1 MKKLIPAVLIALFS
15 LILSGPAFAQS
26 VDPGTSGHQLV
37 DRVLAT
43 VNDEIILES
52 EVLQY
57 VQDIVLRNRS
67 MYTSQDQVMALRNQI
82 LNELINQKIL
92 LAIAEEDT
100 NIKVEDREI
109 DQTLDQRINQIVQEL
124 GSEEALEQ
132 YYGKPIRQI
141 RRDFRKQVRDNL
153 MIDRLRAQKLQSVSV
168 NKAEVDDFYNRM
180 KDQLPTLPERFHLAH
195 ILVQIEPSEAA
206 TNKAKNL
213 ADSLFRDLMTGSNF
227 EDLAM
232 KYSDDRSTGAKG
244 GLLGTTQRGDL
255 VPEYESVAFGL
266 NEGEIS
272 EPVRSRF
279 GFHIIRLNWR
289 RGEKINTSHIL
300 ISLRPTD
307 ADGQRA
313 VDEANEIYQKLKN
326 GEDFA
331 TLAKEYSDD
340 KDNADNG
347 GDLGWFDMN
356 QLRADFKNVAMKLDV
371 GQFSEPFR
379 TQLGI
384 HILKLLEKDPERPL
398 NLHDDWDRI
407 SRLAQ
412 TEKQEQVYNR
422 WLDELKKNVY
432 IEVYDDSTDTSG
444 EMGNEMDSGL
454 GGGK

>member
-1 MKKLIPAVLIALFS
+1 MKKLIYTLLFS
-15 LILSGPAFAQS
+15 LLAMLFSLPAPAQT
-26 VDPGTSGHQLV
+26 VKPEKPEHTLV

-67 MYTSQDQVMALRNQI
+67 MYSTPEQVYALRNQI

-92 LAIAEEDT
+92 LSVAEEDT
-100 NIKVEDREI
+100 NVKVEDREI

-141 RRDFRKQVRDNL
+141 RREFRKQVRDNL
-153 MIDRLRAQKLQSVSV
+153 MIEHLRSQKLQSVSV
-168 NKAEVDDFYNRM
+168 NKAEVEDYYKRN
-180 KDQLPTLPERFHLAH
+180 KDNLPTLPERYHLAH
-195 ILVQIEPSEAA
+195 ILVQVQPTEEA
-206 TNKAKNL
+206 TKRAKSL
-213 ADSLFRDLMTGSNF
+213 ADSLFRVLMTGGNF

-232 KYSDDRSTGAKG
+232 QYSDDRSTGAKG

-272 EPVRSRF
+272 EPIRSRF

-307 ADGQRA
+307 ADAKRA
-313 VDEANEIYQKLKN
+313 EEKAKEIYQKLQN
-326 GEDFA
+326 GGDFA
-331 TLAKEYSDD
+331 ALAKEYSDD
-340 KDNADNG
+340 KDNASQG
-347 GDLGWFDMN
+347 GDLGWFDLN
-356 QLRADFKNVAMKLDV
+356 NLQSDFRGVATKLDT
-371 GQFSEPFR
+371 GQFSQPFR

-384 HILKLLEKDPERPL
+384 HILKLLAKEPERPVDL
-398 NLHDDWDRI
+398 KRDWDRI
-407 SRLAQ
+407 SQLALV
-412 TEKQEQVYNR
+412 EKQEKVYNR
-422 WLDELKKNVY
+422 WVDELKKNVY
-432 IEVYDDSTDTSG
+432 IDVYSDTTG
-444 EMGNEMDSGL
+444 VPQ
-454 GGGK
+454 GG

>member
-1 MKKLIPAVLIALFS
+1 MKKHNPAVMIAL
-15 LILSGPAFAQS
+15 LVLMLSIPVSAQT
-26 VDPGTSGHQLV
+26 VDPGTSGHTLV

-52 EVLQY
+52 EVLQF
-57 VQDIVLRNRS
+57 VQDIILRNRS
-67 MYTSQDQVMALRNQI
+67 MYSSPEQITALSNQI

-124 GSEEALEQ
+124 GSEEALAL

-141 RRDFRKQVRDNL
+141 RREFRKQVRDNL
-153 MIDRLRAQKLQSVSV
+153 KIDRLRSRKLQSVSV
-168 NKAEVDDFYNRM
+168 NKSEVEDYFQLNR
-180 KDQLPTLPERFHLAH
+180 DQLPTLPERFHLAH
-195 ILVQIEPSEAA
+195 ILVQIQPTEEATKRA
-206 TNKAKNL
+206 KAL
-213 ADSLFRDLMTGSNF
+213 ADSLFRVLMTSGNF

-272 EPVRSRF
+272 EPIRSRF

-289 RGEKINTSHIL
+289 RGEKINSSHIL

-307 ADGQRA
+307 ADGDRA
-313 VDEANEIYQKLKN
+313 VEKASGLYTRIQN

-340 KDNADNG
+340 KDNASQG
-347 GDLGWFDMN
+347 GDLGWFDVN
-356 QLRADFKNVAMKLDV
+356 QLRPDFKNVVTTLDSGEV
-371 GQFSEPFR
+371 SQPFR

-384 HILKLLEKDPERPL
+384 HLLKLLAKEPERPL
-398 NLHDDWDRI
+398 DLKNDWDRI

-412 TEKQEQVYNR
+412 VEKQEQVYNR
-422 WLDELKKNVY
+422 WVEDLKKNVY
-432 IEVYDDSTDTSG
+432 I
-444 EMGNEMDSGL
+444 
-454 GGGK
+454 